1 MIREAIMAAMMSAN
15 KNGNQMNGT
24 QQDKPNEE
32 PKVTPMNRKG
42 WEAYREY
49 LDKQGLYGDKRL
61 NTAFGKTTF
70 NNWAKEN
77 PQYGLNW
84 DALPY
89 IGEDLQRQKQQ
100 IVEAEKKGSLK
111 LFEDDVKI
119 PASKLNPTI
128 ESNLKSKNTWWPGTE
143 FTSQGYT
150 DFEEKLVDKKGNVI
164 EKIERG
170 TITPTTNLQP
180 NLENFKSLKKEKNT
194 QKKQ

>member
-1 MIREAIMAAMMSAN
+1 MIREALIAAMMNAN
-15 KNGNQMNGT
+15 KNGNQTNGT
-24 QQDKPNEE
+24 QQDTPNEE
-32 PKVTPMNRKG
+32 PKVTPMHRKG

-84 DALPY
+84 DILPY
-89 IGEDLQRQKQQ
+89 IGEDLKRQKQQ
-100 IVEAEKKGSLK
+100 ILAAEKKGNFEF
-111 LFEDDVKI
+111 FEDDVKL

-128 ESNLKSKNTWWPGTE
+128 ETNLKSKNTWWPGTE

-150 DFEEKLVDKKGNVI
+150 DFEEELVDSKGKVI
-164 EKIERG
+164 EKIKHG
-170 TITPTTNLQP
+170 TITPYTKLQP
-180 NLENFKSLKKEKNT
+180 SVQNFKSLKT
-194 QKKQ
+194 QKKRPE